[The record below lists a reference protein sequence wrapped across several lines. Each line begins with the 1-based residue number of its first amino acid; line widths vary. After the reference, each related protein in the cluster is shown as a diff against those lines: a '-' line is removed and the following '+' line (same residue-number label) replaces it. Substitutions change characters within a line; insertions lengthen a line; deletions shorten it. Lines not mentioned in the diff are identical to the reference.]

1 MQQFYKKA
9 LLAFVLIVLADALLA
24 VVLVERS
31 YLSLPLLLA
40 KSKAMRWG
48 QAAQTLTLDV
58 SGAKVIELV
67 ARSTGGDNAMLPV
80 TWGEAALLGTGKSD

>member
-1 MQQFYKKA
+1 MRNHGYTRLSTQVGVDDSA
-9 LLAFVLIVLADALLA
+9 HDRAHA
-24 VVLVERS
+24 VTFMV
-31 YLSLPLLLA
+31 YGDGKLLA

-67 ARSTGGDNAMLPV
+67 ARSTGGDNALLPV
-80 TWGEAALLGTGKSD
+80 TWGEAAVLGAGKSD